1 MRTRW
6 KDSDIRIL
14 RSRQVCEM
22 HVEYDGRAFF
32 LDPFRRRHH
41 DAEHAANVEITRKT
55 VTRPR
60 SARAIANTYFRFW
73 VRINVSRSRRLHYHR
88 FRGSLCNFSLVSGKR
103 DLARML
109 FPQCWRSAYRCQLC
123 EDKNKFQ
130 YTECILRNRVKL
142 IQHPSARDRMDFSNI
157 ALASVRRKRHS
168 ENRSAL

>member
-1 MRTRW
+1 MR
-6 KDSDIRIL
+6 
-14 RSRQVCEM
+14 
-22 HVEYDGRAFF
+22 VEYDGRAFF

-73 VRINVSRSRRLHYHR
+73 VRINVSRPRRLHYHR

-123 EDKNKFQ
+123 GDKNKFQ